1 MKSLSAYKLSMG
13 AIACA
18 FFVACSQ
25 GDQDVVPQMDKSKAT
40 PSAQPVKKADA
51 PAEEEPEL
59 VPLKSLS
66 GDNSAEAATEAA
78 APAPAKAAPVFSGSN
93 QPQQDGQY
101 VIQVGI
107 KPSRKAAQAIADKLA
122 ESNISAYLVE
132 VENPGELEGT
142 YYRVRVGYFSTIAS
156 AQAYGKEVI
165 AALNLDWWVDNR
177 SNDQVGN
184 PSGGYYGGSQSYD
197 DSQSYEEEEPAPA
210 PEPEPAPAPAPAK
223 EAAPAPAPAA
233 QPAPAPAKP
242 APAPE
247 AKPAPA
253 PAPAAQPAPAPAKP
267 APAPEAKPAP
277 APAPA
282 AKPAPAPAPAQAAA
296 PAPAPAAKPAPAPAP
311 AAKPAPAPAQEEEE
325 EVVEEVVE
333 EYDPSKQ
340 APANDVVDD
349 WE

>member
-59 VPLKSLS
+59 VALKSLS

-210 PEPEPAPAPAPAK
+210 PEPEPAPAPAPAP
-223 EAAPAPAPAA
+223 EAKPAPAPAA
-233 QPAPAPAKP
+233 Q
-242 APAPE
+242 
-247 AKPAPA
+247 PA

-282 AKPAPAPAPAQAAA
+282 AKPAPAPAPAPAAA
-296 PAPAPAAKPAPAPAP
+296 AKPAPAPAAKPAPAPAP
-311 AAKPAPAPAQEEEE
+311 AAKPAPAQEEEE

>member
-59 VPLKSLS
+59 VALKSLS

-210 PEPEPAPAPAPAK
+210 PEPEPAPAPAPAP
-223 EAAPAPAPAA
+223 EAKPAPAPAA

-282 AKPAPAPAPAQAAA
+282 AKPAPAPAPAPAAA
-296 PAPAPAAKPAPAPAP
+296 AKPAPAPAAKPAPAPAP
-311 AAKPAPAPAQEEEE
+311 AAKPAPAQEEEE